1 MGEGAESSSE
11 GEESELCGSGGL
23 AGRFGG
29 VENVVPRL
37 LAGRSAR
44 STQRGQRALCVMPP
58 FAARSS
64 NSERNS
70 PSRAGP
76 RSSIGSATPPNP
88 RPACVGSAT
97 DALICRTVYGLRRGG
112 DKETARSLPS
122 AAPNLCLTDE
132 QRVPKD
138 RHGCRVECGLERE
151 RVAPSSTVCTQLE
164 ALDRRPG

>member
-37 LAGRSAR
+37 LAGRS
-44 STQRGQRALCVMPP
+44 
-58 FAARSS
+58 
-64 NSERNS
+64 
-70 PSRAGP
+70 SRAGP